1 MASGSSRAF
10 VEKLREAC
18 RSGQSVEE
26 IAARIVAA
34 EPETAE
40 FRIRALGETALQ
52 SSCRNGLEQNE

>member
-34 EPETAE
+34 EPQTAE
-40 FRIRALGETALQ
+40 FWIRALVETALE
-52 SSCRNGLEQNE
+52 SSCRSGLEQDA